1 MAAPGSDAPP
11 LPLCVTVALSRDAS
25 GAVSGI
31 TQGLAAFG
39 LMEIESLGYAG
50 APTDLNGLL
59 LDLATYLIDAGAVLK
74 DGETVGPDANTKW
87 RVRHE
92 VSRFLPGRMA
102 YRVYF
107 A

>member
-1 MAAPGSDAPP
+1 
-11 LPLCVTVALSRDAS
+11 VLSRDAS
-25 GAVSGI
+25 GGVSGI

-39 LMEIESLGYAG
+39 QMEIESLGYSG
-50 APTDLNGLL
+50 APTDLNGPL
-59 LDLATYLIDAGAVLK
+59 LDLASYLINSGAVLIL

-92 VSRFLPGRMA
+92 GSRFLPGRMVH
-102 YRVYF
+102 RVYF